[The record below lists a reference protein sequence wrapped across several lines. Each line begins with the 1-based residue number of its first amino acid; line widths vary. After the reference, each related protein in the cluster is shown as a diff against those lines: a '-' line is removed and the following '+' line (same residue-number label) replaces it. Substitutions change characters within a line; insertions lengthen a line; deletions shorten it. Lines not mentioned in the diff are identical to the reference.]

1 VLYEL
6 PQTMSESP
14 EAKRPQP
21 KLFTGGK
28 FIIPFIAILF
38 GVFLFIIREYL
49 AKGSVSGVTIGAS
62 VTTLVIGLIII
73 VVVGWYAN
81 KPER

>member
-1 VLYEL
+1 
-6 PQTMSESP
+6 
-14 EAKRPQP
+14 
-21 KLFTGGK
+21 
-28 FIIPFIAILF
+28 
-38 GVFLFIIREYL
+38 LFIIREYL

>member
-1 VLYEL
+1 M
-6 PQTMSESP
+6 TESP
-14 EAKRPQP
+14 ESKQPQP
-21 KLFTGGK
+21 KLFARGK
-28 FIIPFIAILF
+28 FFILFIAILF
-38 GVFLFIIREYL
+38 GVLLFIIREYL

-62 VTTLVIGLIII
+62 VMTLVIGLIII